1 MRWFL
6 FCYWYE
12 PDAPSDPVGLVRLWA
27 LARQLSQR
35 GDSVTVLPP
44 RYQSSLLQRGILV
57 APIPFLPWP
66 VLRPISYAILSFVVG
81 FVRACW
87 SKPDVVYYRW
97 MDSPHPLLFARL
109 FGAQCICEVNGEP
122 VPPWCAS
129 GMRSRMTHTLA
140 AFALR
145 RCDRVVVLTDG
156 LRSLVQSQYG
166 VQPDRVVL
174 LPSGSDTEVFR
185 PKEMSLCRQEERLD
199 PACQYIG
206 FVGSFYRYQGLATLL
221 EAFARIHARRPSTR
235 LLMIGEGE
243 QAAALV
249 EQATQRGLSSWI
261 TWAGRI
267 EYTRVPTWIG
277 AMDVCVA
284 PFCGDRGE
292 TSPVKLFDYLACGRP
307 VVASAIPSVTELFS
321 RANGVVLVQPDQIDA
336 LAEAVLDLLADPEEA
351 RRLGYEGRV
360 FVEQRFG
367 WDAIVRTLHDLAR
380 QIVPHDHDRHRLV
393 VNDK

>member
-1 MRWFL
+1 
-6 FCYWYE
+6 
-12 PDAPSDPVGLVRLWA
+12 
-27 LARQLSQR
+27 
-35 GDSVTVLPP
+35 
-44 RYQSSLLQRGILV
+44 
-57 APIPFLPWP
+57 
-66 VLRPISYAILSFVVG
+66 
-81 FVRACW
+81 
-87 SKPDVVYYRW
+87 
-97 MDSPHPLLFARL
+97 
-109 FGAQCICEVNGEP
+109 
-122 VPPWCAS
+122 
-129 GMRSRMTHTLA
+129 MTHTLA

-185 PKEMSLCRQEERLD
+185 PKEMSLCRQEEQLD

-206 FVGSFYRYQGLATLL
+206 FVGSFYRYQGLAILL

-261 TWAGRI
+261 TWAGRV

-307 VVASAIPSVTELFS
+307 VVASAIPSVRALFS

-336 LAEAVLDLLADPEEA
+336 LAEAVLDLLARPDEA
-351 RRLGYEGRV
+351 CRLGCEGRV

-367 WDAIVRTLHDLAR
+367 WHAIVRTLRDLVR
-380 QIVPHDHDRHRLV
+380 PIIPHDPDRHRIMAS
-393 VNDK
+393 K

>member
-1 MRWFL
+1 
-6 FCYWYE
+6 
-12 PDAPSDPVGLVRLWA
+12 
-27 LARQLSQR
+27 
-35 GDSVTVLPP
+35 
-44 RYQSSLLQRGILV
+44 
-57 APIPFLPWP
+57 
-66 VLRPISYAILSFVVG
+66 
-81 FVRACW
+81 
-87 SKPDVVYYRW
+87 
-97 MDSPHPLLFARL
+97 
-109 FGAQCICEVNGEP
+109 
-122 VPPWCAS
+122 
-129 GMRSRMTHTLA
+129 MTHTLA

-145 RCDRVVVLTDG
+145 HCDRVVVLTDG

-166 VQPDRVVL
+166 VSPDRVVL

-185 PKEMSLCRQEERLD
+185 PKEMSLCRQEEQLD

-243 QAAALV
+243 QAAALLA
-249 EQATQRGLSSWI
+249 QATQRGLSSWI
-261 TWAGRI
+261 TWAGRV

-307 VVASAIPSVTELFS
+307 VVASAIPSVTALFS

-336 LAEAVLDLLADPEEA
+336 LADAVLDLLARPDEA
-351 RRLGYEGRV
+351 GRLGREGRV
-360 FVEQRFG
+360 FVEQRYG
-367 WDAIVRTLHDLAR
+367 WDAIVRTLRELVR
-380 QIVPHDHDRHRLV
+380 QIVQDDHDRHRLV

>member
-1 MRWFL
+1 MRWFV

-27 LARQLSQR
+27 LARQLAGH
-35 GDSVTVLPP
+35 GDSVTVFPP
-44 RYQSSLLQRGILV
+44 RYRSSLLQRGFSI
-57 APIPFLPWP
+57 ASIPLLPWS
-66 VLRPISYAILSFVVG
+66 VLRPISYAVLSSVIG

-97 MDSPHPLLFARL
+97 MESPHPLLLARL

-122 VPPWCAS
+122 VPPWGAS
-129 GMRSRMTHTLA
+129 GLRSWMTHALA

-145 RCDRVVVLTDG
+145 RCDRVVVLTNG
-156 LRSLVQSQYG
+156 LGSLVRSQYG
-166 VQPDRVVL
+166 VQADRVVM

-185 PKEMSLCRQEERLD
+185 PKEMSLCRQEEQLD

-243 QAAALV
+243 QATALV
-249 EQATQRGLSSWI
+249 EQATQRGLTSWI
-261 TWAGRI
+261 TWAGRV

-307 VVASAIPSVTELFS
+307 VVASAIPSVNALFS

-336 LAEAVLDLLADPEEA
+336 LAEAVLDLLARPDEA
-351 RRLGYEGRV
+351 CRLGREGRV

-367 WDAIVRTLHDLAR
+367 WHAIVRVLRDLVR
-380 QIVPHDHDRHRLV
+380 PIIPHDPDRHRIMV
-393 VNDK
+393 SK